1 MANKK
6 PKNTK
11 AKTAKKT
18 NEQIAVEGAVN
29 AAKKLHKK
37 NPKLLIAIVA
47 IVVTAAIIVGAL
59 YLVKPEWFRGPMPES
74 GQLVVHYIDVGQ
86 GDCIYIAFPDG
97 TDMLI
102 DCGSEKGRKSMK
114 RPR

>member
-6 PKNTK
+6 SKNSKNTK

-18 NEQIAVEGAVN
+18 NEQIAVESAVN

-47 IVVTAAIIVGAL
+47 ICGNRRNYRRRAL
-59 YLVKPEWFRGPMPES
+59 HR
-74 GQLVVHYIDVGQ
+74 
-86 GDCIYIAFPDG
+86 
-97 TDMLI
+97 
-102 DCGSEKGRKSMK
+102 
-114 RPR
+114 